1 MYFLERAIDLV
12 LQVPELLVSRA
23 LGGLLVPRVLPLLV
37 SILGPFP
44 SWFLDLVY
52 DTKV

>member
-12 LQVPELLVSRA
+12 LRVPELLVLRA
-23 LGGLLVPRVLPLLV
+23 LGGLLVPRVLLLLV

-44 SWFLDLVY
+44 L
-52 DTKV
+52 